1 MASAFLFSLQD
12 ILQLGPHR
20 RLHFLSLMAHDQHH
34 TLRPGLLRGF
44 DGPAQQRLTEE
55 PMQPLRRFGLHPG
68 ALPGGEYERGD
79 LN

>member
-1 MASAFLFSLQD
+1 MAGALLLGLKD

-34 TLRPGLLRGF
+34 PLRPGLLRGF
-44 DGPAQQRLTEE
+44 DGPAQEGLPEE
-55 PMQPLRRFGLHPG
+55 RMQPLRRFRLHAG
-68 ALPGGEYERGD
+68 ALPGGEDERGD